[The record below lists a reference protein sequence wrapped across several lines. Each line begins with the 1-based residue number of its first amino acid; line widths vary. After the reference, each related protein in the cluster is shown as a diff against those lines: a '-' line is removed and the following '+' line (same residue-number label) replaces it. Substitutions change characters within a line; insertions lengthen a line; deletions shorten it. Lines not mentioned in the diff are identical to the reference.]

1 MILKN
6 EDGNC
11 VSADDAGLELKAY
24 GNTACKMPHLDTLAE
39 RSVVFTSAFTSV
51 SSCSPSRAALLT
63 GLPVHQN
70 GMYGLHHSVHH
81 FSSFP
86 RVRSLPSVLADNGVR
101 TGIVGKK
108 HVGPEDVYPFEFAH
122 TEETESIMQVG
133 RNISRI
139 RDLVHTFLTTNDTR
153 PFFLYIGFHDP
164 HRCGHTHPEYGQFC
178 EKFGDGS
185 PGMGTIPDWEP
196 THYDPKDVQVPHFVQ
211 KTAAARGDLAAQYR
225 TLSRLDQ
232 GIGLVLAELAASG
245 HSQDTL
251 VIYTSDN
258 GIPFPIGRTNFYDP
272 GIQEP
277 LLVSSPLNPDSWGSS
292 SSDLASLLDLTP
304 TVLSWFNLSYPH
316 YFIWK
321 KDGPVVLTGKSLLPF
336 LTPGNITVGH
346 HQNHQEFTIMSH
358 ENLILKVNHKPQH
371 ITHQMEDVVAAS
383 EEAAVYASHDLH
395 EVTMYYPMRAVRTPS
410 FKLVQNLNYR
420 MPFPVDQDL
429 YVAPSFQDI
438 LNRTRE
444 GQQLPWFTTLSHYY
458 HRPRWQ
464 LYDLRRD
471 PFERR
476 NVAGKR
482 SYGEVQA
489 TLEGRLQAWQHFT
502 HDPWR
507 CGPGAVL
514 EDSGNHATRPVCL
527 PLFNGL

>member
-1 MILKN
+1 M
-6 EDGNC
+6 
-11 VSADDAGLELKAY
+11 SQAY
-24 GNTACKMPHLDTLAE
+24 GNTACKMPHLDALAE
-39 RSVVFTSAFTSV
+39 RSVVFTRAFTSV

-86 RVRSLPSVLADNGVR
+86 RVHSLPYILANNGVR

-108 HVGPEDVYPFEFAH
+108 HVGPEDVYPFEFAY

-133 RNISRI
+133 RNITRI
-139 RDLVHTFLTTNDTR
+139 RELVRTFLTDNDTR
-153 PFFLYIGFHDP
+153 PFFLYVGFHDP

-178 EKFGDGS
+178 EKFGDGT
-185 PGMGTIPDWEP
+185 PGMGIIPDWQP
-196 THYDPKDVQVPHFVQ
+196 TQYDPRYVEVPHFVQ
-211 KTAAARGDLAAQYR
+211 NTPAAQGDLAAQYR

-232 GIGLVLAELAASG
+232 GVGLVLGELTAAG

-277 LLVSSPLNPDSWGSS
+277 LLLSSPFHPGSWGSS
-292 SSDLASLLDLTP
+292 SSDLVSLLDLTP
-304 TVLSWFNLSYPH
+304 TVLAWFDMSYPH
-316 YFIWK
+316 YSIWK

-336 LTPGNITVGH
+336 LSPWNITVRQTQTH
-346 HQNHQEFTIMSH
+346 RENTLSH
-358 ENLILKVNHKPQH
+358 ENLTWNTNSKHHFNKIK
-371 ITHQMEDVVAAS
+371 MENAETAAN
-383 EEAAVYASHDLH
+383 EPAVYASHDLH
-395 EVTMYYPMRAVRTPS
+395 EVTMYYPMRAVRTAS
-410 FKLVQNLNYR
+410 FKLVQNLHYR

-429 YVAPSFQDI
+429 YAAPAFQDI

-444 GQQLPWFTTLSHYY
+444 GEQLPWFTTLSNYY

-471 PFERR
+471 PYERR

-482 SYGEVQA
+482 RYGEVQA
-489 TLEGRLQAWQHFT
+489 TLEGRLHTWQKLT

-514 EDSGNHATRPVCL
+514 EDSANHAVHPVCL
-527 PLFNGL
+527 PLYNGL